1 MKTSLPKPRTVR
13 NWSGI
18 TFSLIRYYLIHENMI
33 YKIKLLSDLRTC
45 SSRFAVLAAR
55 SSSNIVTS
63 KLASEDAPELGMRP
77 SFLSTFGMATDQA
90 SKLGMGK
97 NTKIVCVYGTYQII
111 HFNCAPLV
119 ITAIGLS
126 GANTGQ
132 IMQLDTELQPLVQHL
147 TPVVD
152 IQE

>member
-1 MKTSLPKPRTVR
+1 MSIDGLL
-13 NWSGI
+13 GI
-18 TFSLIRYYLIHENMI
+18 VITDRDGVP
-33 YKIKLLSDLRTC
+33 LLK
-45 SSRFAVLAAR
+45 V
-55 SSSNIVTS
+55 
-63 KLASEDAPELGMRP
+63 ASEDAPELGMRP

-132 IMQLDTELQPLVQHL
+132 IMQLDTDLQPLVKHL

-152 IQE
+152 LQ